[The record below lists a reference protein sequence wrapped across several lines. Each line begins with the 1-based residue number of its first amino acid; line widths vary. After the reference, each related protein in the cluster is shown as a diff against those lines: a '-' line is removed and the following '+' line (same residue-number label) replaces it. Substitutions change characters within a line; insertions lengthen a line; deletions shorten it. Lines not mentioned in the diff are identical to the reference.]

1 MRKAAKTF
9 LIIGMILTFYLIF
22 PIIVGAHAIKRLETA
37 RTVDDLRG
45 YGIASIICV
54 SVLGGIFMLCV
65 RQEELDNYHGVSHQS
80 YISAPQVSV
89 TGYDKDN
96 DPTERLKELKA
107 LLDDGIIDE
116 ATYNEKRKK
125 YLEEL

>member
-1 MRKAAKTF
+1 MRKAAKVF
-9 LIIGMILTFYLIF
+9 IIIGMIIQFYLIF
-22 PIIVGAHAIKRLETA
+22 PIIVGANALKRLNTA

-65 RQEELDNYHGVSHQS
+65 RQNELDGTPIEEPASS
-80 YISAPQVSV
+80 
-89 TGYDKDN
+89 GYN
-96 DPTERLKELKA
+96 RNSDPSEKLIELKT

-116 ATYNEKRKK
+116 ETYEEKRKK
-125 YLEEL
+125 YVEEL